1 MDLVLNILA
10 VITLIG
16 VVVLTAMWLLGVD
29 RENTAKIS
37 RRWWLIFAGFAAVN
51 AILSAST
58 TTG

>member
-29 RENTAKIS
+29 RRTQPRS
-37 RRWWLIFAGFAAVN
+37 VGD
-51 AILSAST
+51 
-58 TTG
+58 GG